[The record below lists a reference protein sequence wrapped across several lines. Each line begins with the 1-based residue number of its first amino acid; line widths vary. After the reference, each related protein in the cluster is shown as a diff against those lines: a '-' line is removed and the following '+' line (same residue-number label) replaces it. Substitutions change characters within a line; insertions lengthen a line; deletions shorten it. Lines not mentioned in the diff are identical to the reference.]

1 MNQEED
7 IGISLSETHTKLV
20 FEKPSFI
27 GCFDD
32 EELKKKGIGFPT
44 FSY

>member
-32 EELKKKGIGFPT
+32 EDLKKKGISLLTLF
-44 FSY
+44 Y